1 MKLNRI
7 SWVIA
12 AILAIAIGIYPIIY
26 LLIDMETN
34 GLLSSK
40 GQELL
45 SSTTYNLGFFTH
57 ISLGGLALL
66 VGWTQFSKKWRTKQL
81 KAHRNLGKTYI
92 ISVLLSG
99 LAGLY
104 IAFHASGGLGTKLGF
119 GLLAI
124 LWLITTIAAF
134 ISIKNK
140 SIIAHQKWM
149 IRSYALCFAAVTL
162 RLWMPILPTIFDL
175 DFSESYAIISWLCWV
190 PNLIFAEILVARVK
204 S

>member
-7 SWVIA
+7 SWIIA
-12 AILAIAIGIYPIIY
+12 AILAVAIGIYPIIY
-26 LLIDMETN
+26 LIIDMESN
-34 GLLSSK
+34 GLLASK

-45 SSTTYNLGFFTH
+45 STTIYNLGFYIH

-66 VGWTQFSKKWRTKQL
+66 IGWTQFSKKWRAKYL
-81 KAHRNLGKTYI
+81 KRHRNIGKIYI

-104 IAFHASGGLGTKLGF
+104 IAFYATGGFGTKLGF
-119 GLLAI
+119 SLLAL
-124 LWLITTIAAF
+124 LWLITTIVAF
-134 ISIKNK
+134 ITIKNK
-140 SIIAHQKWM
+140 NIIAHEKWM

-162 RLWMPILPTIFDL
+162 RLWMPILPALFDL

-190 PNLIFAEILVARVK
+190 PNLIFAEILITRIK